1 MSMTTRLG
9 IAVLC
14 LGVAAGCNATA
25 EAPTPRAT
33 GYVEAT
39 ETSVSAKVPGRV
51 VEVLVDE
58 GTRVEAGQLLAELS
72 TSDTDHLIA
81 RLTAERAYAESQLR
95 LLIAGSSE
103 EDVSVA
109 QAQVATATSDLHA
122 AETDLAAARRD
133 AARFAQLVAANAG
146 ARKVADDAAARA
158 DLAEARVAVAR
169 DRVTAAEAALARVR
183 AGARPQEVA
192 GARARIAAIDAQLA
206 DARSALEEARLVAP
220 VAGVVTARLIE
231 PGELLGPRA
240 PAFVILDLDRAWVTA
255 YVEAPLVGTL
265 QLGDEATVRTDAGV
279 ALTGRV
285 TFIAAQAEFTPRN
298 VQTPTERARLIYRA
312 RITVDNRAGALTP
325 GMPVEVTWTRR

>member
-1 MSMTTRLG
+1 MSMTTRWAMTVLCIG
-9 IAVLC
+9 IAT
-14 LGVAAGCNATA
+14 GCNGTA
-25 EAPTPRAT
+25 EVPVPRAT

-51 VEVLVDE
+51 IDVLVEE
-58 GTRVEAGQLLAELS
+58 GTRVEAGQLLAQLS
-72 TSDTDHLIA
+72 TSDTDHQIA
-81 RLTAERAYAESQLR
+81 RLNAERAYAESQVR
-95 LLIAGSSE
+95 LLLAGSRE

-109 QAQVATATSDLHA
+109 EAQVATATSDLHA
-122 AETDLAAARRD
+122 AETDLAAATRD

-158 DLAEARVAVAR
+158 ELAEARVAAAR
-169 DRVTAAEAALARVR
+169 DRVTSAQASLARVR

-192 GARARIAAIDAQLA
+192 GARARMAAIDAQLA
-206 DARSALEEARLVAP
+206 DARSALDEARLVAP
-220 VAGVVTARLIE
+220 VAGVLTARLIE

-265 QLGDEATVRTDAGV
+265 QLGDEAMIRTDAGV

-285 TFIAAQAEFTPRN
+285 SFIASQAEFTPRN

-312 RITVDNRAGALTP
+312 KIAVDNRAGALTP